1 MTVECHYKTLL
12 ECLSATHVTA
22 AHSNYIEG
30 GHGQALVTKHTTLMH
45 SLYVL
50 EVSAAAAA

>member
-30 GHGQALVTKHTTLMH
+30 GHGHALVTKHTTLMH

-50 EVSAAAAA
+50 EVSAAAA